1 MKKQKLKGE
10 TIVFEVQREG
20 KIVGVDVFI
29 TGYFSTG
36 KCFENF

>member
-20 KIVGVDVFI
+20 EIVGVDVFYN
-29 TGYFSTG
+29 GEFQHRQM
-36 KCFENF
+36 F

>member
-20 KIVGVDVFI
+20 KIVGVDVFYNRI
-29 TGYFSTG
+29 FQHRQM
-36 KCFENF
+36 F